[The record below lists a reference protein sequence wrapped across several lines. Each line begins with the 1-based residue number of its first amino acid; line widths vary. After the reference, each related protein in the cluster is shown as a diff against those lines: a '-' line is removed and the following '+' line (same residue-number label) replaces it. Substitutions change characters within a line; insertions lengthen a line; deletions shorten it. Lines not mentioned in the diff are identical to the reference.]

1 MPIPNSMSHRSM
13 VRPYSTFGVRYGPER
28 PHSGKGSMPKLK
40 RHQRE
45 YLFEVAP
52 LAFARGQ

>member
-1 MPIPNSMSHRSM
+1 MQKRTHRPS
-13 VRPYSTFGVRYGPER
+13 VAIVLIRPSGASLKAEKL
-28 PHSGKGSMPKLK
+28 HLGKGSMPKLE
-40 RHQRE
+40 RHQRK